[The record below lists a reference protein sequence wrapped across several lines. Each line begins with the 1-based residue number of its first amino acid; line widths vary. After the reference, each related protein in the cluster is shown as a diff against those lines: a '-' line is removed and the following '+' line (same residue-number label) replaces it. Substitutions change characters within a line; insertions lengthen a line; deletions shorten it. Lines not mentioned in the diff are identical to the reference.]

1 MTFLDKVKESM
12 SVLDLSNYNELD
24 ESIIRK
30 AYLKKSKIYHPDVCA
45 PEFRDG
51 VMFKKINEANSF
63 LKDNLNDVNSA
74 LKNPEKYNFEPN
86 QSVNNNYN
94 YQYQN
99 VNVDDLFK
107 QIFNEFV
114 RQNSKTYSKEEINKI
129 NKQRRRMLFKRR
141 LFASLG
147 LAFGLCLMLILPEL
161 GVPLSIISLFMFL

>member
-12 SVLDLSNYNELD
+12 NVLDLSNYNELD

-74 LKNPEKYNFEPN
+74 LKNPEKYNFEKN

-99 VNVDDLFK
+99 VNVDDLFQ
-107 QIFNEFV
+107 QIFRVFV
-114 RQNSKTYSKEEINKI
+114 RQNTKTYTKEEIDKI
-129 NKQRRRMLFKRR
+129 NKERRKRLFRRR
-141 LFASLG
+141 LFAVFS
-147 LAFGLCLMLILPEL
+147 LAFGLALMLVLPGL
-161 GVPLSIISLFMFL
+161 GVPISIFSLMLLL